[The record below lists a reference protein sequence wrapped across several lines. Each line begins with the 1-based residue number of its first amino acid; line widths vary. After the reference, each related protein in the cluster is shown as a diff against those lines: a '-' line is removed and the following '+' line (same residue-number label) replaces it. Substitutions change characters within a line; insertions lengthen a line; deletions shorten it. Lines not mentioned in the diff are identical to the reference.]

1 MTQTL
6 PNRPPRRSRSYLFHL
21 LVLIPALA
29 VGAYAF
35 YRHTTFEAGGT
46 VSAIKL
52 TTRHDMVGQA
62 ADAVANVDP
71 ATPDLYLKVTLASG
85 EIELPVRA
93 DTPIGNGLTW
103 DLPTVQK
110 LQDVQRV
117 DVWDHNSMWKD
128 RQFDRITLNDW
139 SADGQKYHVDLLG
152 QRNAPPPWALP
163 TLSAAGAVAL
173 VVLLKFVWDQVV

>member
-1 MTQTL
+1 M
-6 PNRPPRRSRSYLFHL
+6 N
-21 LVLIPALA
+21 
-29 VGAYAF
+29 
-35 YRHTTFEAGGT
+35 
-46 VSAIKL
+46 AIKL

-85 EIELPVRA
+85 EIELPVIK

-103 DLPTVQK
+103 NLPAVQK

-128 RQFDRITLNDW
+128 KQFDRISLGDW
-139 SADGQKYHVDLLG
+139 SADGQKYHIDLLG
-152 QRNAPPPWALP
+152 TRNAPPPWALP
-163 TLSAAGAVAL
+163 TATAAGAVAF